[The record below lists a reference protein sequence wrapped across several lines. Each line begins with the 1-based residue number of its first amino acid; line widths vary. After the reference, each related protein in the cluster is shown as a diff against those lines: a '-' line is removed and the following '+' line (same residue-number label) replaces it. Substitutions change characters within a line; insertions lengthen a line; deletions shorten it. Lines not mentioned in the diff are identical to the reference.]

1 VRDNI
6 NIINNL
12 VLMCMFLQS
21 LVESRDCSSV
31 VTAFNDTTGGLDAME
46 IAKMVQKL
54 NDCTPKVQPKWS

>member
-1 VRDNI
+1 
-6 NIINNL
+6 
-12 VLMCMFLQS
+12 MFLQS